1 MKQWTLNMSKYHRGI
16 LDSKKGLQCMMLCIA
31 LLAPSYATAS
41 TNVGNEQKSFYEVT
55 QPLSMMK
62 ETSNVSP
69 IDNSVRGTIIDEKG
83 VPLPG
88 VSVAIKGTSTGV
100 ISDINGYYIIN
111 AKAGDILVFSF
122 VGFKSQEIT
131 VGKRPALDI
140 VMKENVHELEETV
153 IVGMGKQRKASV
165 IGSISSVSIKELEVP
180 QRNLTNALSGRIAG
194 ALGLDN
200 LIMFYD
206 SNDIQ
211 LSTETKDVTVEDTA
225 MKYEAWGW
233 NVLSINGND
242 PDEIRAAIKEAQA
255 EKERPTLII
264 GKTVMGKGA
273 RKADGSS
280 YEANCATHG
289 APLGGDAYVNTI
301 KNLGGDPT
309 NPFVIFPEVA
319 ELYAKRAE
327 ELKKIVAEK
336 YAAKAA
342 WAKANPEL
350 AAKLELF
357 FSGKAPKVDWAA
369 IEQKAGSAT
378 RAASA
383 TVLGALATQ
392 VENMIVAS
400 ADLSNSDKTDGF
412 LKKTHSFK
420 KGDFSGAFFQA
431 GVSELSMA
439 CICIGMS
446 LHGGVIAACGTF
458 FVFSDY
464 MKPAV
469 RMAALMEQPVKF
481 IWTHDAFRV
490 GEDGPTHEPVEQEAQ
505 IRLMEKLK
513 NHKGHN
519 SMLVLRPADAE
530 ETTIAWKL
538 AMENMSTPTGL
549 IFSRQN
555 IANLPTGTDYEQAAK
570 GAYIVAGSDENPDVI
585 LVASGSEV
593 ATLVAGT
600 ELLRKD
606 GVKVRIVSAPSEG
619 LFRNQPKEYQEAI
632 LPADA
637 KIFGMTAGLPVTLQG
652 LVGCHGKVWGL
663 ESFGFSAPYTVLDE
677 KLGFTAENVYN
688 QVKAM
693 L

>member
-1 MKQWTLNMSKYHRGI
+1 MGQGHTYAVGAA
-16 LDSKKGLQCMMLCIA
+16 IA
-31 LLAPSYATAS
+31 AKFLKARLGEEVMNQTIYA
-41 TNVGNEQKSFYEVT
+41 Y
-55 QPLSMMK
+55 
-62 ETSNVSP
+62 
-69 IDNSVRGTIIDEKG
+69 
-83 VPLPG
+83 
-88 VSVAIKGTSTGV
+88 
-100 ISDINGYYIIN
+100 ISDGGIQEEI
-111 AKAGDILVFSF
+111 
-122 VGFKSQEIT
+122 SQ
-131 VGKRPALDI
+131 GA
-140 VMKENVHELEETV
+140 
-153 IVGMGKQRKASV
+153 
-165 IGSISSVSIKELEVP
+165 
-180 QRNLTNALSGRIAG
+180 GRIAG
-194 ALGLDN
+194 TLGLDN

-206 SNDIQ
+206 ANNVQ
-211 LSTETKDVTVEDTA
+211 LSTKVEDVDAENVA

-233 NVLSINGND
+233 KVIQINGND
-242 PDEIRAAIKEAQA
+242 VNEIRKALKEAKA
-255 EKERPTLII
+255 EISKPTLII
-264 GKTVMGKGA
+264 GNTVMGKGA
-273 RKADGSS
+273 VGADNSC
-280 YEANCATHG
+280 YENKVSTHG
-289 APLGGDAYVNTI
+289 QPLSAAGASIADTI
-301 KNLGGDPT
+301 KNLGGDPEH
-309 NPFVIFPEVA
+309 PFTIFPEVA
-319 ELYAKRAE
+319 ELYAKRAK
-327 ELKKIVAEK
+327 ELEVIVAER
-336 YAAKAA
+336 YAVKDV
-342 WAKANPEL
+342 WAKAHPDL
-350 AAKLELF
+350 AAKMEQW
-357 FSGKAPKVDWAA
+357 FSGKAPQIDWAA
-369 IEQKAGSAT
+369 IEQKANQAT

-383 TVLGALATQ
+383 TVLGVLATH

-412 LKKTHSFK
+412 LKKTHAFV

-431 GVSELSMA
+431 GVAELSMA

-464 MKPAV
+464 MKPAL

-505 IRLMEKLK
+505 VRLLEKLK

-555 IANLPTGTDYEQAAK
+555 IANLPAGTDYEQAAK